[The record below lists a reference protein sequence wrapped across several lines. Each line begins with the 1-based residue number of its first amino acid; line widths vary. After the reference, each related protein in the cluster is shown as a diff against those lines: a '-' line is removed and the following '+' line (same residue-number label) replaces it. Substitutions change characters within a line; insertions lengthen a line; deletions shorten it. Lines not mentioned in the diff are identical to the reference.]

1 MELHEALAAKVDAW
15 CEAGY
20 PSDSPALAEIL
31 DYAVEDVE
39 PGAPWPRS
47 GRLRFLRAGRL
58 RFLRAAQLRAL
69 ETYWYLRVVE
79 QSRGRARTAPIPLI
93 REPLATVRLTKRVGM
108 PTLRV

>member
-15 CEAGY
+15 REAGY

-31 DYAVEDVE
+31 DYATEDVE

-47 GRLRFLRAGRL
+47 GRLRFLRA
-58 RFLRAAQLRAL
+58 AQLRAL
-69 ETYWYLRVVE
+69 ETCWYLRVVE

>member
-20 PSDSPALAEIL
+20 PSDSPALAKIL

-47 GRLRFLRAGRL
+47 GRLRFLRA
-58 RFLRAAQLRAL
+58 AQLQAL

-93 REPLATVRLTKRVGM
+93 RELLSTVRLTKRVGM

>member
-47 GRLRFLRAGRL
+47 GRL